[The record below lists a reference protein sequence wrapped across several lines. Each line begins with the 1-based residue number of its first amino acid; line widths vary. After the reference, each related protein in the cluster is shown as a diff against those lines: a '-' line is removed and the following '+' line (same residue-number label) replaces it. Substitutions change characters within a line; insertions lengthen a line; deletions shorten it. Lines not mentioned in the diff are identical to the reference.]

1 MSAASSAS
9 VYSSLLG
16 HLADPAVRSL
26 LLACLAALALK
37 LARIH
42 DAAARLTIWKG
53 ILYAA
58 LAMPLLA
65 ALLPGLPLPLP
76 EFLASRRVETPP
88 PPPTFHSVK
97 RASAPGNHTSPVVI
111 APNTPAARRERTAL
125 AWPTIL
131 AAVYLFGA
139 GLLLARFGVGVFF
152 SGRLRRSCRRI
163 TEAGAQALLRQLAA
177 AASLRSA
184 PELAESKAVAVPA
197 ALGVRRP
204 IILLPAAWR
213 EWEEPKLRAVLAHE
227 ISHVARKDAR
237 TQMLAALHRSVFWFS
252 PLSWWLERHLAEL
265 AEQASDDAALN
276 IVTDRT
282 YYAEILIGFL
292 AAVEGARGRIHL
304 QGVSMAKGS
313 RVERRVDRILSA
325 QAGLLR
331 GVKKPIGVGVLLAAM
346 PITLLVAA
354 ARPESRPLPEKPA
367 LRTAQKANSSPTAS
381 SFTSSPGAFALMAA
395 AGAGQQPPP
404 PAAAPQPPK
413 ALSAPNAPQ
422 APAMAAPPQ
431 PPQARQAP
439 QAPKAPKAPKA
450 AFRWNSNDNDDEDGE
465 AYAIVSGDAITMSGG
480 PRDMRH
486 AKSLKEK
493 ITGDYI
499 WFRRDDKGYVI
510 RDAATVRQAKELF
523 APQEALGRQQEELG
537 KKQEEL
543 DRQQEALGKKMEEVR
558 IKVPDLTAELKRV
571 EQQLAKLHDGGTME
585 QLGEVQ
591 EALGELQ
598 GRLGELQGH
607 AGEAQGKLGEQMGAL
622 GEQQGELGEQQG
634 RLGEEQGRLARE
646 ATRKLRTL
654 LDESFKKGLAQ
665 PE

>member
-1 MSAASSAS
+1 MSAASTAS
-9 VYSSLLG
+9 VYSILLG
-16 HLADPAVRSL
+16 HLGDPAVRSL

-42 DAAARLTIWKG
+42 DAAARLAIWKG

-76 EFLASRRVETPP
+76 EFLASRRAETAPP
-88 PPPTFHSVK
+88 PQSFHFVK
-97 RASAPGNHTSPVVI
+97 RAPAQANYTSQVVI
-111 APNTPAARRERTAL
+111 VPGTPAARRERTAL

-131 AAVYLFGA
+131 AAVYLLGA
-139 GLLLARFGVGVFF
+139 AFLLARFGLGVFF

-163 TEAGAQALLRQLAA
+163 TEAGALALLKQLAA
-177 AASLRSA
+177 AASLRST
-184 PELAESKAVAVPA
+184 PELAESKAVAVPV
-197 ALGVRRP
+197 ALGVRQP
-204 IILLPAAWR
+204 IILLPTAWR
-213 EWEEPKLRAVLAHE
+213 DWEEPKLRAVLVHE
-227 ISHVARKDAR
+227 VSHVARKDAR
-237 TQMLAALHRSVFWFS
+237 TQMLAALHRCVFWFS

-265 AEQASDDAALN
+265 AEQASDDAALHA
-276 IVTDRT
+276 VTDRT

-313 RVERRVDRILSA
+313 RVERRVDHILSA

-331 GVKKPIGVGVLLAAM
+331 GIRKPIGVGVLLAAM
-346 PITLLVAA
+346 PITFLVAA
-354 ARPESRPLPEKPA
+354 VRLEQGAAVPSGAARSAPA
-367 LRTAQKANSSPTAS
+367 APQVLAVPDYAVSSS
-381 SFTSSPGAFALMAA
+381 GAFTLMASA
-395 AGAGQQPPP
+395 AVGQQPPAP
-404 PAAAPQPPK
+404 PATPAKPAIAAR
-413 ALSAPNAPQ
+413 PNS
-422 APAMAAPPQ
+422 
-431 PPQARQAP
+431 P

-450 AFRWNSNDNDDEDGE
+450 PFRWNRNDNEDEDGE
-465 AYAIVSGDAITMSGG
+465 AYVIVSGDSISMSGG

-486 AKSLKEK
+486 AKSLQEK

-510 RDAATVRQAKELF
+510 RDAATVRQAKQLF

-543 DRQQEALGKKMEEVR
+543 GHQQEALGQKMEEVR

-585 QLGEVQ
+585 QLGDVQ

-622 GEQQGELGEQQG
+622 GEKQGELGEQQG

-646 ATRKLRTL
+646 ATRKMRTL
-654 LDESFKKGLAQ
+654 LDDAFKKGLAQ